1 MRNSDA
7 GKPQAPA
14 RAASD
19 GRGILEAGTPWFLL
33 LLAMLAAGGAIIRV
47 LGHES
52 NLKRVDRDTLVYL
65 AVAGA
70 LLLLRNVKTLAF
82 GDYKLEFEQVRQ
94 LAADAKTAAEDAKS
108 VAVGT
113 GRTPMERKL
122 DGAETESRSVT
133 AAADPNKEMFGGR
146 AYDPVH
152 QRLLHADVV
161 PLNDTPG
168 FYRVHLEVVSAR
180 PRTHP
185 LTGSVQFF
193 LHPTFNNPAPIVRV
207 GPNGAAELDVNAW
220 GAFTVGARADGNATE
235 LELDLADLPSAPEEF
250 RAR

>member
-1 MRNSDA
+1 MRKSNA
-7 GKPQAPA
+7 GEQHFPA
-14 RAASD
+14 STASA
-19 GRGILEAGTPWFLL
+19 GGGILEAGTPWFLL
-33 LLAMLAAGGAIIRV
+33 LLALLAVAGAIIRV
-47 LGHES
+47 LGNEDT
-52 NLKRVDRDTLVYL
+52 LKRVDKDTLVYL

-70 LLLLRNVKTLAF
+70 LLLLRNIKTLAF
-82 GDYKLEFEQVRQ
+82 GDYKLEFEQVRK

-113 GRTPMERKL
+113 GRTPVERERG
-122 DGAETESRSVT
+122 GAEAENRFMA
-133 AAADPNKEMFGGR
+133 AAADPNKKMFGER
-146 AYDPVH
+146 AYDPVQ

-168 FYRVHLEVVSAR
+168 YYRVHLEVVSAR

-207 GPNGAAELDVNAW
+207 GPNGVAELDVTAW